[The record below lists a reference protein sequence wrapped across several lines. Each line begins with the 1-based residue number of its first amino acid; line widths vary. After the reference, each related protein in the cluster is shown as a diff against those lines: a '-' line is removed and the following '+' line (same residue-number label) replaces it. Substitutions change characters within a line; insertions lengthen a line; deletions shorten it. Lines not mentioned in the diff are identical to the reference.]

1 TCHRPDSSARAP
13 ILNGV
18 FGTQASL
25 NDGTK
30 VLVNEDYVR
39 ESLLNP
45 AAKVVAGYQ
54 PVMPTFKG
62 QVSEEELIQLVN
74 YVKSLKAASGTTAEA
89 RK

>member
-1 TCHRPDSSARAP
+1 M
-13 ILNGV
+13 
-18 FGTQASL
+18 
-25 NDGTK
+25 
-30 VLVNEDYVR
+30 NEDYVR
-39 ESLLNP
+39 ESILNP

-74 YVKSLKAASGTTAEA
+74 YVKSLKAASATTAEV